1 MWVDS
6 FLAYLESE
14 CNRSRQTVETYRTSL
29 EEFYRD
35 LKARDESLEWSDVD
49 ADLARDWMVVLME
62 RGNSPRTVCK
72 KLSSLKTFFRYLLR
86 NRWIEAD
93 PIHALHGPKGE
104 KALPQ
109 FVREAEMDQLLDG
122 NYFPDTL
129 EGTRDRLLLTMLYET
144 GIRCSEVSGLDWVDV
159 DLAEQQFR
167 VTGKRNKQRVI
178 PFGPELRDALLDY
191 RQQLAQLPEGKVEA
205 SPVFVGLRR
214 GKRMTPRQVYIVVHR
229 YLSQVTT
236 LKRRSPHVLRHSFA
250 TAMLNHQ
257 ANLQSVKELLGH
269 ASLATTEIYTH
280 TTFEE
285 LKRMYNQAHPRAKNN

>member
-1 MWVDS
+1 VWVDS

-14 CNRSRQTVETYRTSL
+14 CNRSRLTVETYRTSL

-35 LKARDESLEWSDVD
+35 MKARDESLEWGDVD
-49 ADLARDWMVVLME
+49 ADLVRDWMVELME
-62 RGNSPRTVCK
+62 RGNTPRTVCK

-86 NRWIEAD
+86 SRLIETD
-93 PIHALHGPKGE
+93 PVHALQGPKKE
-104 KALPQ
+104 KTLPQ
-109 FVREAEMDQLLDG
+109 FVRETEMDQLLDG

-129 EGTRDRLLLTMLYET
+129 EGTRDKLLLTILYET
-144 GIRCSEVSGLDWVDV
+144 GVRRSEVCGLDWTDV
-159 DLAEQQFR
+159 DLAGQQLR

-178 PFGPELRDALLDY
+178 PFGPELRDALTDY
-191 RQQLAQLPEGKVEA
+191 RQQLAQLPEGKVDTQAVLVE
-205 SPVFVGLRR
+205 LRK
-214 GKRMTPRQVYIVVHR
+214 GGRMTPAQVYNVVHR

-269 ASLATTEIYTH
+269 ANLATTEIYTH

-285 LKRMYNQAHPRAKNN
+285 LKRMYNQAHPRAKKN